1 MRNLLTEQMIWVSV
15 ISQVLEIYQWTERQG
30 LFFNAC
36 VEYGMRVER
45 AATDNKQI
53 KYIKHADGEKYC
65 GKNKM
70 EKRDREWKNIYI

>member
-1 MRNLLTEQMIWVSV
+1 MNRET
-15 ISQVLEIYQWTERQG
+15 G
-30 LFFNAC
+30 LVFQC
-36 VEYGMRVER
+36 VCEYGRRVER

-70 EKRDREWKNIYI
+70 EMRDRE